1 MAFSFYRRSGGDCV
15 APVKVLPAAGSQSF
29 RRGDPVNHEN
39 GLCTVGAAADT
50 AFVGIANET
59 KTTAAAGG
67 TIEVVLGLPD
77 VEFKVPYDG
86 SGSLTALTN
95 AHIGTAFDLGSD
107 DIGIIDLDDAVGGAW
122 IVVAYDNTAGTAIVV
137 LDREKASV
145 IVGGHTDDVG
155 SSGS

>member
-86 SGSLTALTN
+86 STLTALTN
-95 AHIGTAFDLGSD
+95 AHIGTAFDLGAT
-107 DIGIIDLDDAVGGAW
+107 DIGLIDLDDTVGGAW

-145 IVGGHTDDVG
+145 IVGGHIDNV

>member
-15 APVKVLPAAGSQSF
+15 APVKVLPAAGSQAF
-29 RRGDPVNHEN
+29 KRGEPVNHES

-67 TIEVVLGLPD
+67 TIEVVLGLAD

-86 SGSLTALTN
+86 SGTLKALTN
-95 AHIGTAFDLGSD
+95 AYIGTAFDLGAT
-107 DIGIIDLDDAVGGAW
+107 DIGLINLDDTTGGAW
-122 IVVAYDNTAGTAIVV
+122 IVVAYDNTAGTAVVV

-145 IVGGHTDDVG
+145 IVGGHTDDVSTG
-155 SSGS
+155 S

>member
-77 VEFKVPYDG
+77 VEFKVPYGG
-86 SGSLTALTN
+86 STLKTLTDAY
-95 AHIGTAFDLGSD
+95 IGTAFDLGATD
-107 DIGIIDLDDAVGGAW
+107 RGLINLDDTVGGAW

-145 IVGGHTDDVG
+145 IVGGHIDNV